1 MIRVLIA
8 DDQMLIRQGIRTL
21 LEMDRGITVIGEAA
35 DGAETVDKVLTT
47 PVDVLL
53 LDIRMP

>member
-21 LEMDRGITVIGEAA
+21 LEMDRDIAVVGEAA
-35 DGAETVDKVLTT
+35 DGAETVDKVLALGNLCTGT
-47 PVDVLL
+47 AAQAT
-53 LDIRMP
+53 